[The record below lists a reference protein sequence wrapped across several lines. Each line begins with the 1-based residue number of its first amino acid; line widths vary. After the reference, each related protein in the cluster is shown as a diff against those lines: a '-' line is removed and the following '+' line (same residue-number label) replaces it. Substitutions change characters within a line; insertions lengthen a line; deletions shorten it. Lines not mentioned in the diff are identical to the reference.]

1 MSKEPSVFDKKGKI
15 DPAVDP
21 VAHDAGGHTVSQKVL
36 VRNEDDKPAVAHDYH
51 ADERSPPRA
60 ASPRAPPRHTKRPG
74 GLERWRSAAFRSPR
88 PTGTRCRRSPRTPH
102 RP

>member
-1 MSKEPSVFDKKGKI
+1 MFDKKGKI

-51 ADERSPPRA
+51 ADNHYRTVGQ
-60 ASPRAPPRHTKRPG
+60 HLGQRPK
-74 GLERWRSAAFRSPR
+74 P
-88 PTGTRCRRSPRTPH
+88 
-102 RP
+102 